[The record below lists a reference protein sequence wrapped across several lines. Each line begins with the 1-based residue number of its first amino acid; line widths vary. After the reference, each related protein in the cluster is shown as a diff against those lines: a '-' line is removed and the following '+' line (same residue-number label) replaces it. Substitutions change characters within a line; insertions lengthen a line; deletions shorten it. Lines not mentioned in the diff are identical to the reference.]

1 MRVQQGDQDLLEP
14 NIGRKLLRSSRR
26 AAAVAAVI
34 VPLLILLA
42 AAANA
47 QSSGRGGANVRADKG
62 GYCPL
67 GTCNIHGGRMARNL
81 GNCKASNCLR

>member
-1 MRVQQGDQDLLEP
+1 MS
-14 NIGRKLLRSSRR
+14 RKLLRISLR

-47 QSSGRGGANVRADKG
+47 QSSGRGGANVRAIRG
-62 GYCPL
+62 GYCTV
-67 GTCNIHGGRMARNL
+67 GTCNIHGGRFASNL
-81 GNCKASNCLR
+81 ANCKASNCR